1 MTKEQLSAVIGHNI
15 RRLRRAEGFTQ
26 AELAEMVDRDAST
39 VTNIEGGKRLI
50 GVDLLY
56 RLAEVFS
63 VSVDTLLQPK
73 ENQPPWHPS
82 IVCWAVNPMRHLPIW
97 SRLSGHGWPNMAIPS
112 RLREENDRFQDKE
125 KGWKQR

>member
-73 ENQPPWHPS
+73 EKSTPLASINSMLTGQSDAALAHLEPIIRTWLSEYGDSKPP
-82 IVCWAVNPMRHLPIW
+82 AR
-97 SRLSGHGWPNMAIPS
+97 R
-112 RLREENDRFQDKE
+112 K
-125 KGWKQR
+125 K

>member
-50 GVDLLY
+50 GD
-56 RLAEVFS
+56 RKS
-63 VSVDTLLQPK
+63 VV
-73 ENQPPWHPS
+73 
-82 IVCWAVNPMRHLPIW
+82 
-97 SRLSGHGWPNMAIPS
+97 
-112 RLREENDRFQDKE
+112 
-125 KGWKQR
+125 

>member
-15 RRLRRAEGFTQ
+15 RRLRRSEGFTQ

-73 ENQPPWHPS
+73 GKSTPLASINSMLGGQSDAALAHLEPIIRTWLSEYGDPKPP
-82 IVCWAVNPMRHLPIW
+82 AR
-97 SRLSGHGWPNMAIPS
+97 R
-112 RLREENDRFQDKE
+112 K
-125 KGWKQR
+125 K

>member
-1 MTKEQLSAVIGHNI
+1 MRGETSMTKEQLSAVIGHNI

-73 ENQPPWHPS
+73 EKSTPLASINSMLTGQSDAALAHLEPIIRTWLSEYGDPKPP
-82 IVCWAVNPMRHLPIW
+82 AR
-97 SRLSGHGWPNMAIPS
+97 R
-112 RLREENDRFQDKE
+112 K
-125 KGWKQR
+125 K

>member
-73 ENQPPWHPS
+73 EKSTPLASINSMLTGQSDAALAHLEPIIRTWLSEYGDPKPPAKIGRAS
-82 IVCWAVNPMRHLPIW
+82 C
-97 SRLSGHGWPNMAIPS
+97 
-112 RLREENDRFQDKE
+112 RERV
-125 KGWKQR
+125 